1 MGQARPV
8 GQDQAGVTGRAV
20 HVAPTTAVRS
30 ALPRRLRE
38 IRSLEDF
45 EAAARRHLPA
55 PLFGYIH
62 AAADGLASA
71 RRNREAFDEHEW
83 LPSYLQDVSRRA
95 MDVRLLGR
103 DWALPFGIAPMG
115 LNAMSAYRGDVVLA
129 QAAAEARIPMVMSG
143 SSLMRLEDVAAAN
156 PRAWFQAY
164 VTGDAKRT
172 AALVDRVAR
181 AGYGTLVITIDV
193 QAPPNIEDA
202 YRAGFTAPL
211 RPSVGLA
218 WQGISHPRWLF
229 GTFAR
234 TLLQHG
240 MPHFENNDAHRG
252 APVLSR
258 SVLRDFSDR
267 GTFTVDH
274 LRAIRRQWQG
284 QLVVKGVLTAA
295 DARRVADAGAD
306 AIIVSNHGG
315 RQLAGARATLRALPD
330 VVAACP
336 TLPVMLDSGVRRGTD
351 VLQALALGAKMVFVG
366 RPFIQAAAVAG
377 PQGVRHAIDLLAAEV
392 SRGMGMLGVNRT
404 DQLHPGLLV
413 RRHGA
418 SLPTHTHIAS
428 HA

>member
-1 MGQARPV
+1 MGEARAI
-8 GQDQAGVTGRAV
+8 GQDQAGVTSRPV

-45 EAAARRHLPA
+45 EHAARRHLPA

-62 AAADGLASA
+62 AAADGMASA
-71 RRNREAFDEHEW
+71 RRNRDAFDEHEW
-83 LPSYLQDVSRRA
+83 LPSYLQDVSARA
-95 MDVRLLGR
+95 MDVRLLGH
-103 DWALPFGIAPMG
+103 DWSLPFGIAPMG
-115 LNAMSAYRGDVVLA
+115 LNAMSAYRGDVMLA
-129 QAAAEARIPMVMSG
+129 QAAATAGIPMVMSG
-143 SSLMRLEDVAAAN
+143 SSLVPMEEVVQAN
-156 PRAWFQAY
+156 PQAWFQAY
-164 VTGDAKRT
+164 VTGNAERT
-172 AALVDRVAR
+172 AALIERVAR

-218 WQGISHPRWLF
+218 WQGVSHPRWLL

-234 TLLQHG
+234 TLLRHG

-267 GTFTVDH
+267 GTFTVEH
-274 LRAIRRQWQG
+274 LSAIRRQWRG
-284 QLVVKGVLTAA
+284 HLVVKGVLTAQ

-315 RQLAGARATLRALPD
+315 RQLAGARATLRALPE

-336 TLPVMLDSGVRRGTD
+336 NLPVMLDSGVRRGTD
-351 VLQALALGAKMVFVG
+351 VLQALALGARMVFVG

-377 PQGVRHAIDLLAAEV
+377 PEGIRHAIELLAGEV
-392 SRGMGMLGVNRT
+392 SRGMGMLGVTRT

-413 RRHGA
+413 RRPSTFH
-418 SLPTHTHIAS
+418 PTGSTA
-428 HA
+428 

>member
-1 MGQARPV
+1 VTSRPV
-8 GQDQAGVTGRAV
+8 N
-20 HVAPTTAVRS
+20 VAPTTALRPK
-30 ALPRRLRE
+30 LPRRLQA
-38 IRSLEDF
+38 IRSLDDF

-62 AAADGLASA
+62 AAADNLASA

-83 LPSYLQDVSRRA
+83 LPSYLQDVSARA
-95 MDVRLLGR
+95 MDVRLLGQ

-115 LNAMSAYRGDVVLA
+115 LNAMSAYRGDIVLA
-129 QAAAEARIPMVMSG
+129 EAAAATRIPMVMSG
-143 SSLMRLEDVAAAN
+143 SSLIRMEDIARAN

-164 VTGDAKRT
+164 VTGDANRT
-172 AALVDRVAR
+172 AALIDRVAR

-211 RPSVGLA
+211 RPSLGLA
-218 WQGISHPRWLF
+218 WQGISHPRWLA

-234 TLLQHG
+234 TLLRHG

-267 GTFTVDH
+267 GTFTIEH

-284 QLVVKGVLTAA
+284 HLVVKGVLTAQ

-315 RQLAGARATLRALPD
+315 RQLAGARAPLRALPE
-330 VVAACP
+330 VIAACP
-336 TLPVMLDSGVRRGTD
+336 GLPVMLDSGVRRGTD
-351 VLQALALGAKMVFVG
+351 VLQALALGARMVFVG

-377 PQGVRHAIDLLAAEV
+377 TDGIRHAIELLAAEV
-392 SRGMGMLGVNRT
+392 SRGMGMLGVTRT
-404 DQLHPGLLV
+404 EQLHPGLLV
-413 RRHGA
+413 RRHGPVHTT
-418 SLPTHTHIAS
+418 PTAPTPHPSTSA
-428 HA
+428 A

>member
-1 MGQARPV
+1 
-8 GQDQAGVTGRAV
+8 
-20 HVAPTTAVRS
+20 
-30 ALPRRLRE
+30 
-38 IRSLEDF
+38 
-45 EAAARRHLPA
+45 
-55 PLFGYIH
+55 
-62 AAADGLASA
+62 
-71 RRNREAFDEHEW
+71 
-83 LPSYLQDVSRRA
+83 

-129 QAAAEARIPMVMSG
+129 QAAAEARILMVMSG

-156 PRAWFQAY
+156 PHAWFQAY